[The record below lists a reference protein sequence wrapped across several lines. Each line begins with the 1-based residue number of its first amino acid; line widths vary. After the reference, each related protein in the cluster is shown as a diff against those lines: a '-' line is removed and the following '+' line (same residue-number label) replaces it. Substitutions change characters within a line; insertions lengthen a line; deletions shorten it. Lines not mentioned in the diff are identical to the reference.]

1 MIYLDCSSFVN
12 AVYYEAFNENI
23 LPYDTLK
30 KSTNTKNF
38 VTYALENGTSPDVV
52 SAIVVADYKNN
63 QQVLKDL
70 LATIKTNLKVSDAI
84 IAESD
89 DYEATIPQIRR
100 VAFVYLGENQLVSCT
115 TKYNGR
121 TNLVEMSDDIY
132 NKDNVLVTIFAY
144 ERYAVLRPSMA

>member
-1 MIYLDCSSFVN
+1 M
-12 AVYYEAFNENI
+12 
-23 LPYDTLK
+23 
-30 KSTNTKNF
+30 
-38 VTYALENGTSPDVV
+38 
-52 SAIVVADYKNN
+52 
-63 QQVLKDL
+63 
-70 LATIKTNLKVSDAI
+70 I

-89 DYEATIPQIRR
+89 DYETTIPQIRR
-100 VAFVYLGENQLVSCT
+100 VAFVHVGENQLVSCT